1 MHPPSAFAPDPC
13 SLPLCSV
20 RSHSAFCRP
29 VSALRPPDDRTQN
42 SAAAPSPTCSY
53 PVQRRPSL
61 LLIDAHT
68 ALRHTSSTVALP
80 SFSPLCPA
88 SLHGPRPRCSTRPS
102 SHTAERAPRVLLRR
116 HALLHGRH
124 GAADTCRKQRRRSS
138 PTAVLERVV
147 LPRPAPAPPVV
158 ADRGQPVATSEHGSV
173 SVVTSTPSPGQ
184 AQACARTPACTR
196 LDPAIQVERAPCGRG
211 SHAWREA
218 RTGPLSVRGRTRTR
232 RGHVD
237 QRLVHAVQATV
248 LPQVH
253 GQPSPARVPALPSR
267 CLLLLRS

>member
-88 SLHGPRPRCSTRPS
+88 SLHGPRPRRSTRPL
-102 SHTAERAPRVLLRR
+102 SHTAERRPGFLLRR
-116 HALLHGRH
+116 RPSSRPSRSRRH
-124 GAADTCRKQRRRSS
+124 LPQAAPPSFSDRRPQARRCPSTGSGPSRRRG
-138 PTAVLERVV
+138 
-147 LPRPAPAPPVV
+147 PRPA
-158 ADRGQPVATSEHGSV
+158 RGHEQARQRLA
-173 SVVTSTPSPGQ
+173 VTSTPSPGQ
-184 AQACARTPACTR
+184 AQACARARLLYTPGPCYTR
-196 LDPAIQVERAPCGRG
+196 
-211 SHAWREA
+211 
-218 RTGPLSVRGRTRTR
+218 
-232 RGHVD
+232 
-237 QRLVHAVQATV
+237 
-248 LPQVH
+248 
-253 GQPSPARVPALPSR
+253 
-267 CLLLLRS
+267 

>member
-88 SLHGPRPRCSTRPS
+88 SLHGPRPRRSTRPL
-102 SHTAERAPRVLLRR
+102 SHTAERRPGFLLRR
-116 HALLHGRH
+116 RPSSRPSRSRRHLPQAAPPSFSDRRPHARRPPPTGS
-124 GAADTCRKQRRRSS
+124 CPSRRRG
-138 PTAVLERVV
+138 
-147 LPRPAPAPPVV
+147 PRPA
-158 ADRGQPVATSEHGSV
+158 RGY
-173 SVVTSTPSPGQ
+173 
-184 AQACARTPACTR
+184 
-196 LDPAIQVERAPCGRG
+196 ERAR
-211 SHAWREA
+211 
-218 RTGPLSVRGRTRTR
+218 
-232 RGHVD
+232 
-237 QRLVHAVQATV
+237 QRLGGDFNAV
-248 LPQVH
+248 PW
-253 GQPSPARVPALPSR
+253 PSAGLRPHP
-267 CLLLLRS
+267 CLYTPGPCYTG